1 MNETI
6 QQGILV
12 AVQGMAIVFIVLLI
26 LGLIVTLFRFFD
38 RNLYKKKT
46 NEKNQENE
54 DDLITIP
61 DEKIAAIA
69 LSLFLK
75 NNKGISED
83 LRFPNET
90 IDQIN
95 PWVMQGRQINLNS
108 DSFVIKNLWGKL
120 D

>member
-1 MNETI
+1 MNETL

-12 AVQGMAIVFIVLLI
+12 AVQGMAIVFIVLFL
-26 LGLIVTLFRFFD
+26 LGLIITLFRFFD
-38 RNLYKKKT
+38 RNLDKKKT
-46 NEKNQENE
+46 KEKNQEIG

-61 DEKIAAIA
+61 PEKIAAIA

-75 NNKGISED
+75 NNKGVSED
-83 LRFPNET
+83 VNFPNET

-108 DSFVIKNLWGKL
+108 DSFIIKKMWGKL